1 MADENSTTD
10 RAEETSETDGTEG
23 TDPRASEQPKETQG
37 QTVPPEVERALRK
50 ANKEAESLRL
60 KLKAFEDRDK
70 SEAQKL
76 AERAQTAEAEAEK
89 ANRKLLR
96 FEVAAR
102 KKLPPGWAGR
112 LQGSTREELEADA
125 ETLVKELAE
134 QQRRHSPSFDGGV
147 RKQAPKT
154 NDMNAVIR
162 RAAGLG

>member
-1 MADENSTTD
+1 MADEENTTD
-10 RAEETSETDGTEG
+10 RAEETSETDADAS
-23 TDPRASEQPKETQG
+23 TDTHTGERLKQAEG

-50 ANKEAESLRL
+50 ANKEAETLRL

-76 AERAQTAEAEAEK
+76 AERAQTAEAAAET
-89 ANRKLLR
+89 ASRKLLR

-102 KKLPPGWAGR
+102 KKLPPSWAGR

-125 ETLVKELAE
+125 DALVKELAE
-134 QQRRHSPSFDGGV
+134 QQRRNGPSFDGGV
-147 RKQAPKT
+147 RKPAPKT